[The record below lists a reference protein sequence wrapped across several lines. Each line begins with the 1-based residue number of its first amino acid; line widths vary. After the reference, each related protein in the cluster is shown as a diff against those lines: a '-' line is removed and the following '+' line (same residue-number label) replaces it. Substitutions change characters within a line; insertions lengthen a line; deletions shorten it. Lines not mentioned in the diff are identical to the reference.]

1 MDSDDEF
8 LAELLCCHRAAGAD
22 GGDGAAGAAGANAA
36 SAEASVEDR
45 VQPVATAAH
54 DRIPD
59 DEHEWLSE
67 LFFVSGKA
75 LAGHAADM
83 EDHEWIRDLCW
94 SQTSSGSK
102 SDCANVAIGA
112 HVAAGAVAIG
122 AHVAIGAQVAQEAT
136 KDARAVQGMW
146 VNPRRPLVPL
156 VVDKGRWRDFGEVA
170 EYMEPKGEKMFAR
183 EVPPQ
188 DSIVFSGMMSFGEGS
203 LKPVEHLKPFDHAVM
218 RLMMWKYLFGVIVF
232 KIGIAADPTHRF
244 RNPEFGYTKERVWHL
259 MDVVLAGPANLCRV
273 LEMQLISAMGLVQG
287 CYNLKPGG
295 EGVGKDQTYRC
306 CVYLVVAEA
315 GHGMAVSVAWTK
327 RRKLLAGVAPVEPV

>member
-1 MDSDDEF
+1 MDSDEEF

-22 GGDGAAGAAGANAA
+22 GGDGAAGAAGADEA
-36 SAEASVEDR
+36 SAEASVEDP

-67 LFFVSGKA
+67 LFSVSGKA

-94 SQTSSGSK
+94 SQRSSGST
-102 SDCANVAIGA
+102 SDCANEAIGA
-112 HVAAGAVAIG
+112 HVAAAAAATGAE
-122 AHVAIGAQVAQEAT
+122 VAQGAT
-136 KDARAVQGMW
+136 KDARAVQCMC
-146 VNPRRPLVPL
+146 VTPRRPLVPL
-156 VVDKGRWRDFGEVA
+156 VVDCAGWRFRDFGEVA

-203 LKPVEHLKPFDHAVM
+203 LKPVEHLQPFDHAVM
-218 RLMMWKYLFGVIVF
+218 RLMMWKYLFGILVF

-244 RNPEFGYTKERVWHL
+244 RNPEFGYTQDRVWHL

-295 EGVGKDQTYRC
+295 EGVGKDHTYGC
-306 CVYLVVAEA
+306 YVYLVVAEA
-315 GHGMAVSVAWTK
+315 GHGMGLSVAWNK

>member
-1 MDSDDEF
+1 MDSDEEF

-22 GGDGAAGAAGANAA
+22 GGDGAAGAAGADEA
-36 SAEASVEDR
+36 SAEASVEDP

-67 LFFVSGKA
+67 LFSVSGKA
-75 LAGHAADM
+75 LAGLAADM
-83 EDHEWIRDLCW
+83 EDHEWIRHLCW
-94 SQTSSGSK
+94 SQTSSGST
-102 SDCANVAIGA
+102 SDCANVATGA
-112 HVAAGAVAIG
+112 DVAAAA
-122 AHVAIGAQVAQEAT
+122 VAIGAQVAQEAT
-136 KDARAVQGMW
+136 KDRRAVQGMCET
-146 VNPRRPLVPL
+146 PRMPLVP
-156 VVDKGRWRDFGEVA
+156 VVDRAGWRFRDLGEVA
-170 EYMEPKGEKMFAR
+170 KYMEPKGEKMCAR

-188 DSIVFSGMMSFGEGS
+188 DSIVFSGMMRFGE
-203 LKPVEHLKPFDHAVM
+203 LKPVEHLQPFDHAVM
-218 RLMMWKYLFGVIVF
+218 RLMMWKHLFGIIVF

-244 RNPEFGYTKERVWHL
+244 RNPEFGYIKERVWHL
-259 MDVVLAGPANLCRV
+259 MDVVLRGPANLCRV

-295 EGVGKDQTYRC
+295 EGVGKDQTYGC

-315 GHGMAVSVAWTK
+315 GHGMGLSVAWTK

>member
-1 MDSDDEF
+1 MDSDEEF

-22 GGDGAAGAAGANAA
+22 GGDGAAGAAGADEA
-36 SAEASVEDR
+36 SAEASVEDP

-67 LFFVSGKA
+67 LFSVSGKA
-75 LAGHAADM
+75 LAGLAADM
-83 EDHEWIRDLCW
+83 EDHEWIRHLCW
-94 SQTSSGSK
+94 SQTSSGST

-112 HVAAGAVAIG
+112 HVAAAAEAIG
-122 AHVAIGAQVAQEAT
+122 CP
-136 KDARAVQGMW
+136 GMY
-146 VNPRRPLVPL
+146 VTPRSPLVPL
-156 VVDKGRWRDFGEVA
+156 VVDGAGGRFRDFREVA

-183 EVPPQ
+183 VVPPQ
-188 DSIVFSGMMSFGEGS
+188 DSIVFSGMMRFGE
-203 LKPVEHLKPFDHAVM
+203 LKPVEHLQPFDHAVM
-218 RLMMWKYLFGVIVF
+218 RLMMWKHLFGIIVF

-244 RNPEFGYTKERVWHL
+244 RNPEFGYIKERVWHL
-259 MDVVLAGPANLCRV
+259 MDVVLRGPANLCRV

-295 EGVGKDQTYRC
+295 EGVGKDQTYGC

-315 GHGMAVSVAWTK
+315 GHGMGLSVAWTK